1 MNSTSV
7 FYALDDM
14 FQSFF
19 VLYDKVGNLANY
31 SFLILGFVGFFIWM
45 RYQKRFNDKAA
56 NDPNQLK

>member
-1 MNSTSV
+1 MNSV

-45 RYQKRFNDKAA
+45 KYQKKYNDEAA
-56 NDPNQLK
+56 NDPNQIK

>member
-1 MNSTSV
+1 MNSV

-31 SFLILGFVGFFIWM
+31 SFLLLGFVGFFIWM
-45 RYQKRFNDKAA
+45 KYQKKYNDEAA
-56 NDPNQLK
+56 NDPNQIK